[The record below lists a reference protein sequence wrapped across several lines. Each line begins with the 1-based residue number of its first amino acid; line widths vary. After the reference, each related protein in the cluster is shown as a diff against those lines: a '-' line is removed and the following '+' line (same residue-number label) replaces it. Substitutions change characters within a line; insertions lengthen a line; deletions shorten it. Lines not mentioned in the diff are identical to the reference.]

1 MYRIGICD
9 DDNVF
14 CIQMEKHLEG
24 YAKETGIV
32 IETEVFSSGE
42 DYLRYVGENKP
53 LDILFL
59 DIKLTGMDGVSVG
72 QSIRSDV
79 ANETTQIV
87 YVSVEQG
94 YAMSL
99 FKNRP
104 MDFLLKPVRR
114 ADIDG
119 IMREYIRLFDRKKL
133 FFEFH
138 VGKTDYRVAANHI
151 MYFQCEGKKI
161 HIMTND
167 HNDRVFYASMKGVEK
182 QLDTGI
188 FCVIHKSFIININYV
203 AEFRTNEVLMASG
216 VILPISQSMRKRVQQ
231 KFIEYCEN
239 MVRDKI

>member
-14 CIQMEKHLEG
+14 CIQMENYLDE
-24 YAKETGIV
+24 YAKETGV
-32 IETEVFSSGE
+32 DVETEVFLSGE
-42 DYLRYVGENKP
+42 DYLQYMRKNKP

-59 DIKLTGMDGVSVG
+59 DIKLSGVDGVSVG
-72 QSIRSDV
+72 QRIRSDI

-99 FKNRP
+99 FQNRP
-104 MDFLLKPVRR
+104 MDFLVKPVRKTDVDR
-114 ADIDG
+114 V
-119 IMREYIRLFDRKKL
+119 MREYIRLFGRKNR

-138 VGKTDYRVAANHI
+138 IGKTDYRVAVNHI

-203 AEFRTNEVLMASG
+203 AEFRINEVLMVSG
-216 VILPISQSMRKRVQQ
+216 VILPISQSMRKKVQQ
-231 KFIEYCEN
+231 KIIEYHEN
-239 MVRDKI
+239 MIGDKI